1 MSAIA
6 SPSRAPSAITI
17 VSRVVAALAGGWLFV
32 WGCTTL
38 GISLG
43 LLAGVSYRES
53 VELAYLLAFP
63 LFLIVFC
70 WAFAAASGVRVWLVL
85 AGGGGLM
92 SLAAWALAR
101 TL

>member
-6 SPSRAPSAITI
+6 SPSSVHII
-17 VSRVVAALAGGWLFV
+17 SRVVAALGGGWLFV

-43 LLAGVSYRES
+43 LLADVAYRES

-70 WAFAAASGVRVWLVL
+70 WAFTAASLARVWLVL

>member
-6 SPSRAPSAITI
+6 SPSRTQII
-17 VSRVVAALAGGWLFV
+17 SRVVAALAGGWLFV

-38 GISLG
+38 GISLA
-43 LLAGVSYRES
+43 LVAGASYREA
-53 VELAYLLAFP
+53 VELAYLLAFV
-63 LFLIVFC
+63 LFLVVFC
-70 WAFAAASGVRVWLVL
+70 WAFAAASVVRVWLVL

-101 TL
+101 ML

>member
-1 MSAIA
+1 
-6 SPSRAPSAITI
+6 
-17 VSRVVAALAGGWLFV
+17 
-32 WGCTTL
+32 L

-43 LLAGVSYRES
+43 LLAGVPYRES

-70 WAFAAASGVRVWLVL
+70 WAFAAASLVRVWLVL
-85 AGGGGLM
+85 VGGGGLM

>member
-1 MSAIA
+1 MSATA
-6 SPSRAPSAITI
+6 ALSRTHI
-17 VSRVVAALAGGWLFV
+17 VSRVAAGLLGGWVFV

-38 GISLG
+38 GVALG
-43 LLAGVSYRES
+43 LLAGVQYREA
-53 VELAYLLAFP
+53 VELAYLLAFL
-63 LFLIVFC
+63 LFLVVFC
-70 WAFAAASGVRVWLVL
+70 WAFAAASLARVWLVL

>member
-1 MSAIA
+1 MSATA
-6 SPSRAPSAITI
+6 ALSRTHI
-17 VSRVVAALAGGWLFV
+17 VSRVTAGLFGGWVFV

-38 GISLG
+38 GVALG
-43 LLAGVSYRES
+43 LFAGVQYREA
-53 VELAYLLAFP
+53 VELAYLLAFL
-63 LFLIVFC
+63 LFLVVFC
-70 WAFAAASGVRVWLVL
+70 WAFAAASLTRVWMVL

>member
-6 SPSRAPSAITI
+6 SPNRTQII
-17 VSRVVAALAGGWLFV
+17 SRVVAALAGGWLFV
-32 WGCTTL
+32 WGCTTF

-43 LLAGVSYRES
+43 LVAGASYREA

-63 LFLIVFC
+63 LFLVVFC
-70 WAFAAASGVRVWLVL
+70 WAFAAASVVRVWLVL

-101 TL
+101 AL

>member
-6 SPSRAPSAITI
+6 SPSRIHI
-17 VSRVVAALAGGWLFV
+17 FSRVVAALAGGWLFV

-43 LLAGVSYRES
+43 LLAGVPYRES
-53 VELAYLLAFP
+53 VELAYLLAFL

-70 WAFAAASGVRVWLVL
+70 WAFAAASVVRVWVVL